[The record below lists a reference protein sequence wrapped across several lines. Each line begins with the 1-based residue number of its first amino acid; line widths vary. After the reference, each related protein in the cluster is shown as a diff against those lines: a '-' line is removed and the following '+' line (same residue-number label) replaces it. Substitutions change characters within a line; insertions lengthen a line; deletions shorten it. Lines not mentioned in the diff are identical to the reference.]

1 MGGPRITE
9 FCSGFP
15 VYLIQ
20 EMNNDNENYMN
31 DIFVETNENFRRRRS
46 TRHYFRGRVRGQTQ
60 SQYLNF
66 GQNAEPG
73 KAEAESTY
81 EGSRAVVSKFNLL
94 SFCFTLWELI
104 IERWKQ
110 WNGSSSKSK

>member
-1 MGGPRITE
+1 MIYFKIYTLGGPRITE

-94 SFCFTLWELI
+94 SFCFTL
-104 IERWKQ
+104 
-110 WNGSSSKSK
+110 